1 MMLVIALGWS
11 LYTCADLDKYRA
23 QGWSDEALR
32 ARAAE
37 MHVPDWVVRRAERVC
52 KPVDRR

>member
-32 ARAAE
+32 AKAAE